1 MRIVVCLKQVPD
13 PMTVEVDPI
22 TGAIDHSRLL
32 YMLNPA
38 DAAALEIAL
47 QLRGDTGTILAL
59 AVGPPQAEAVLR
71 EALAVGVDRVLRLWD
86 AICSETNPFLT
97 ARLLAA
103 ALQIEGLPDVILC
116 GARSVDRGSGHV
128 PALLGEYLGWPV
140 VTDITQLGVQPAV
153 ARVQRRLERG
163 AREEGE
169 VTLPTV
175 LSFDVG
181 IARLRHASLPGLMS
195 AQRAAIPVRTPAD
208 LVLTAADLHAPTVI
222 RQAELPPR
230 PRVHTMF
237 IPDSTLPPHERVSQI
252 LSAGVTRKSGK
263 MLEGPPDQMAAAI
276 IAFLRER
283 GFLED
288 SAACLVD
295 NDLVS
300 RECG

>member
-13 PMTVEVDPI
+13 PITVEVDPI

-32 YMLNPA
+32 YVLNPA

-47 QLRGDTGTILAL
+47 QLRGATGTILAI

-71 EALAVGVDRVLRLWD
+71 EALAAGADSVLRLWD
-86 AICSETNPFLT
+86 VTRSETNPFLT

-103 ALQIEGLPDVILC
+103 ALQTEGLPDVILC
-116 GARSVDRGSGHV
+116 GARSVDRGSGQV

-140 VTDITQLGVQPAV
+140 VTDVTQLGVQATV

-169 VTLPTV
+169 VTLPAV
-175 LSFDVG
+175 LSFEVG
-181 IARLRHASLPGLMS
+181 IARLRHAGLPGLMS

-208 LVLTAADLHAPTVI
+208 LGLTAADLHAPMVI

-230 PRVHTMF
+230 PRVHAMF
-237 IPDSTLPPHERVSQI
+237 IPDGTLPPHERVSQI
-252 LSAGVTRKSGK
+252 LSAGVARKSGQ
-263 MLEGPPDQMAAAI
+263 MLEGPPDRMAAAI

-283 GFLED
+283 GFLKGGT
-288 SAACLVD
+288 AHLVD
-295 NDLVS
+295 DDLVS
-300 RECG
+300 RERG